1 MKLTINKLIAN
12 DIINCGMDA
21 TSGTNYMVYLDEY
34 LKEYEEKDQKYIL
47 GNLDSICDDISSN
60 ENVSYFSFEKDED
73 GKQYF
78 DMVYY
83 WENLL
88 DSTEKIVLKNADLL
102 KIDLDFEDIRTIAS
116 DLVDDDEFNDDLI
129 RRLKQYDKGNEL

>member
-1 MKLTINKLIAN
+1 
-12 DIINCGMDA
+12 
-21 TSGTNYMVYLDEY
+21 
-34 LKEYEEKDQKYIL
+34 
-47 GNLDSICDDISSN
+47 
-60 ENVSYFSFEKDED
+60 
-73 GKQYF
+73 
-78 DMVYY
+78 MVYY

-102 KIDLDFEDIRTIAS
+102 KIELDFEDIRTIAS